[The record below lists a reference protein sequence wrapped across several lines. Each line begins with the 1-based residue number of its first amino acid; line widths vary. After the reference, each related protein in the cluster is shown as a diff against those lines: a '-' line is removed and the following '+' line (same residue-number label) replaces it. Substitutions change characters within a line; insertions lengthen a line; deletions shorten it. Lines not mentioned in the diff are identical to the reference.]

1 VVSSVDERSA
11 VGRKP
16 DASRPQ
22 AGAAQ
27 ARSESES
34 RRDPETCSTRKGTQ
48 HDASRAPDGDVD
60 RRGSPGGVSCP
71 RRNANRAMAP
81 AREKVS
87 GSMVVPVRRISGCRI
102 RVFFS
107 FVVCSARS
115 RKAIRRDSK
124 WWTTP
129 PSSQDAEGELLRANR
144 DDGAEEGIPDRV
156 QAVAFTGG
164 GGSDL
169 DPSVIAQAVLRR
181 RKRDPAGDGMSEVM
195 SCTERDHE
203 RQRHRVQPERGS
215 RG

>member
-1 VVSSVDERSA
+1 MPPSKREPGDGTGAGEGLGLD
-11 VGRKP
+11 GRAR
-16 DASRPQ
+16 ASYLRLQ
-22 AGAAQ
+22 N
-27 ARSESES
+27 
-34 RRDPETCSTRKGTQ
+34 
-48 HDASRAPDGDVD
+48 
-60 RRGSPGGVSCP
+60 P
-71 RRNANRAMAP
+71 R
-81 AREKVS
+81 
-87 GSMVVPVRRISGCRI
+87 
-102 RVFFS
+102 FFS

-124 WWTTP
+124 WWTTS

-144 DDGAEEGIPDRV
+144 DVGAEEGIPDRV